1 MAKTKGVL
9 ARSVDEITVTFVAS
23 KKSHDMKAIR
33 IHEFGGPEVMK
44 MEEVE
49 RPAPQS
55 DEILVKMYASGVN
68 PADYIVRRGGNELLK
83 PFLKLPL
90 GLGLDGAGE
99 IVEIGHDVT
108 GFKKD
113 DRVYGLPNFLSG
125 TYAEFIAAKANQFA
139 LMPNNVSFN
148 EAGAIPSC
156 ALMAWNGMDL
166 GKVSAGQR
174 VLVHGASGGIGCLAV
189 QFAKSKG
196 ASVIGTAS
204 HRNLDF
210 LEQLGADEVI
220 DYKDENFA
228 GLLQDIDVV
237 FDASSVFNEDAR
249 MMMAGAL
256 KPGGRFVSVQLPY
269 PFSEAFLNLL
279 ANKHGEAKMIRRE
292 LDVAQS
298 LSDIAILIQEGKVK
312 VFVNK
317 VYPMEKAA
325 EAHAELEA
333 KSVWGKIVL
342 EIRKEH

>member
-1 MAKTKGVL
+1 
-9 ARSVDEITVTFVAS
+9 
-23 KKSHDMKAIR
+23 MKVIK

-44 MEEVE
+44 IEEAE
-49 RPAPQS
+49 RPVPQA

-68 PADYIVRRGGNELLK
+68 PADYVVRQGGNHILK

-99 IVEIGHDVT
+99 IEEIGSDVA
-108 GFKKD
+108 GFEKGDK
-113 DRVYGLPNFLSG
+113 VYGIPNFLSG
-125 TYAEFIAAKANQFA
+125 TYAEFIAAKATQFA
-139 LMPNNVSFN
+139 IMPNNISFN

-174 VLVHGASGGIGCLAV
+174 VLVHGAAGGIGSLAL

-196 ASVIGTAS
+196 AYVIGTAS
-204 HRNLDF
+204 QRNFDF
-210 LEQLGADEVI
+210 LKQLGADEVI

-237 FDASSVFNEDAR
+237 FDASPVFSEGAR

-256 KPGGRFVSVQLPY
+256 KDGGRFVSVQIPY
-269 PFSEAFLNLL
+269 PFSEAFLDIL
-279 ANKHGEAKMIRRE
+279 AKKHCEAKMVRRE

-298 LSDIAILIQEGKVK
+298 LSEIAKLIEGGKVR
-312 VFVNK
+312 VVVSR

-325 EAHAELEA
+325 EAHAEVET
-333 KSVWGKIVL
+333 KHVRGKIAL
-342 EIRKEH
+342 EIRKESEPI